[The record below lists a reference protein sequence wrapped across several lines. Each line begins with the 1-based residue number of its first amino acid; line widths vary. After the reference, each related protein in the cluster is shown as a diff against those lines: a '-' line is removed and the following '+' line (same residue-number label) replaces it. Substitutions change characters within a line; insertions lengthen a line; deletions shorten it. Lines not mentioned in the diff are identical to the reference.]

1 MLLQLVLQMGALV
14 QMFQKKI
21 NILNLL
27 TICALA
33 SMHAFANDL
42 FEGQSGEIISI
53 PAANV
58 VQPNALT
65 FQTSSGRKQLVSLPF
80 VKQDQMIS
88 RHHVNVKVNWVDFGE
103 SRITITDQ
111 SKVTLSA
118 ADQAR
123 ANKESL
129 EIKKALRETTTEIT
143 PSFYFIPP
151 VPGIIT
157 SPFGKQRF
165 INGLPRSAHLAL
177 DFRGSV
183 GTPIVSPLKG
193 KVVLVGDYFYT
204 GLTLIL
210 DHGYG
215 LFSSYAHMSEIK
227 VKLGD
232 LIEQSSEIGLV
243 GSTGRVTG
251 PHLHWTV
258 YFDGNKIN
266 PESLIQANYLN
277 SIL

>member
-53 PAANV
+53 PAANE

-123 ANKESL
+123 ANIESL

-177 DFRGSV
+177 DFRGNV

>member
-1 MLLQLVLQMGALV
+1 MLLQLVLQMGSLV

-53 PAANV
+53 PAANE
-58 VQPNALT
+58 VQLNALT

-177 DFRGSV
+177 DFRGNV

>member
-33 SMHAFANDL
+33 SMNAFANDL

-53 PAANV
+53 PAANE
-58 VQPNALT
+58 VQTNALT

-177 DFRGSV
+177 DFRGNV

>member
-53 PAANV
+53 PAANE
-58 VQPNALT
+58 VQTNALT

-129 EIKKALRETTTEIT
+129 AIKKALRETTTEIT

-177 DFRGSV
+177 DFRGNV

>member
-1 MLLQLVLQMGALV
+1 MLLKLVLQMGALV

-42 FEGQSGEIISI
+42 FEGKSGEIISI
-53 PAANV
+53 PAANE

-129 EIKKALRETTTEIT
+129 AIKKALRETTTEIT

-177 DFRGSV
+177 DFRGNV

-258 YFDGNKIN
+258 YFDGNKVN

>member
-53 PAANV
+53 PAANE

-123 ANKESL
+123 ANIESL

-266 PESLIQANYLN
+266 PESLIQANYLS

>member
-33 SMHAFANDL
+33 SMNAFANDL

-53 PAANV
+53 PAANE

-177 DFRGSV
+177 DFRGNV

>member
-129 EIKKALRETTTEIT
+129 AIKKALRETTTEIT

>member
-1 MLLQLVLQMGALV
+1 MLLQLVLQMGSLV

-27 TICALA
+27 TIFALA
-33 SMHAFANDL
+33 SMNAFANDL

-53 PAANV
+53 PAANE
-58 VQPNALT
+58 VQTNALT

-129 EIKKALRETTTEIT
+129 AIKKALRETTTEIT

-177 DFRGSV
+177 DFRGNV

>member
-42 FEGQSGEIISI
+42 FEGKSGEIISI
-53 PAANV
+53 PAANE

-129 EIKKALRETTTEIT
+129 AIKKALRETTTEIT

-177 DFRGSV
+177 DFRGNV

>member
-27 TICALA
+27 TIFALA
-33 SMHAFANDL
+33 SMNAFANDL

-53 PAANV
+53 PAANE
-58 VQPNALT
+58 VQTNALT

-177 DFRGSV
+177 DFRGNV

>member
-33 SMHAFANDL
+33 SMNAFANDL

-53 PAANV
+53 PAANE
-58 VQPNALT
+58 VQLNALT

-251 PHLHWTV
+251 PHLHWNI
-258 YFDGNKIN
+258 YWNKTRIN
-266 PESLIQANYLN
+266 PELLLTISK
-277 SIL
+277 

>member
-1 MLLQLVLQMGALV
+1 MLLQLVLQMEALV

-21 NILNLL
+21 NILNLV
-27 TICALA
+27 TVFTLA
-33 SMHAFANDL
+33 SIDAIANDF

-53 PAANV
+53 PAANE
-58 VQPNALT
+58 VQPNTLT

-88 RHHVNVKVNWVDFGE
+88 RHHVNVKVNWVNFGE

-123 ANKESL
+123 ANKEGL
-129 EIKKALRETTTEIT
+129 EIKNALSKITQEIT
-143 PSFYFIPP
+143 PSFNFIPP

-227 VKLGD
+227 VNLGD
-232 LIEQSSEIGLV
+232 LVEQSNEIGLV

-258 YFDGNKIN
+258 YFDGNKVN
-266 PESLIQANYLN
+266 PESLIQANYLS

>member
-21 NILNLL
+21 KILNLL
-27 TICALA
+27 TIFALG
-33 SMHAFANDL
+33 SMHASASDF

-53 PAANV
+53 PAANEAH
-58 VQPNALT
+58 PNALT

-80 VKQDQMIS
+80 VKQDQVIS

-123 ANKESL
+123 ANKEGL
-129 EIKKALRETTTEIT
+129 EIKKALSRTTKAIT
-143 PSFYFIPP
+143 PSFNFIPP

-193 KVVLVGDYFYT
+193 EVVLVGDYFYT

-227 VKLGD
+227 VNLGD
-232 LIEQSSEIGLV
+232 LVEQSNEIGLV

-258 YFDGNKIN
+258 YFDGNKVN

>member
-53 PAANV
+53 PAANE
-58 VQPNALT
+58 VQTNALT

-129 EIKKALRETTTEIT
+129 AIKKALRETTTEIT

-177 DFRGSV
+177 DFRGNV

-258 YFDGNKIN
+258 YFDGNKVN

>member
-53 PAANV
+53 PAANE

-129 EIKKALRETTTEIT
+129 AIKKALRETTTEIT

-177 DFRGSV
+177 DFRGNV

-258 YFDGNKIN
+258 YFDGNKVN

>member
-129 EIKKALRETTTEIT
+129 EIKKALSKTTTEIT

-177 DFRGSV
+177 DFRGNV

-258 YFDGNKIN
+258 YFDGNKVN